1 MKRKCNTC
9 CNKENLTVYP
19 NKLCQR
25 CFSKK
30 KQNELLIK
38 ETILPLSSNF
48 LIDNYLIKEKSIRL
62 IALENNLKPH
72 KVSSLLNLYLIPKR
86 NLAHTNRKNINENIF
101 QNLNTE
107 SAYLLGYIFT
117 DGHLAL
123 NKNKN
128 QFFLHIYSKYKYQL
142 ENVKK
147 IFKSNSKIQ
156 YRKQTN
162 YSGKVQG
169 EIFWIHIENQKVIKS
184 LLDLGMTTNKNA
196 SIKFPKIPKHLK
208 NHFLRGCWTGSGCVS
223 LYKNTLISQITT
235 GSIDFIKEIERYLN
249 SNGLKKRNI
258 YSNKNSKK
266 DSYVIRYATK
276 DSEKL
281 YKLMYREKTELTTC
295 KRQEKLYKEK
305 FNTLNNEF

>member
-1 MKRKCNTC
+1 MKRKCSAC
-9 CNKENLTVYP
+9 DNKENLTIYP

-30 KQNELLIK
+30 KEDELLIK
-38 ETILPLSSNF
+38 GIKLPISSKH
-48 LIDNYLIKEKSIRL
+48 LIDNYLVREKPIRL

-72 KVSSLLNLYLIPKR
+72 KISSILDYYLIPKR
-86 NLAHTNRKNINENIF
+86 NFADINKKSINENIF
-101 QNLNTE
+101 QDLNTE

-123 NKNKN
+123 NKKKN

-142 ENVKK
+142 ENVKE

-156 YRKQTN
+156 YRRQTN
-162 YSGKVQG
+162 YGGIVQG
-169 EIFWIHIENQKVIKS
+169 EIYWIYIENQKIIKS
-184 LLDLGMTTNKNA
+184 LLGLGMTTNKNT
-196 SIKFPKIPKHLK
+196 SIKFPEIPEHLK
-208 NHFLRGCWTGSGCVS
+208 NHFLRGCWAGSGCVS
-223 LYKNTLISQITT
+223 LYKNTILSQITI
-235 GSIDFIKEIERYLN
+235 GSIDFIEEIERYLN
-249 SNGLKKRNI
+249 LNGLKKRNI

-281 YKLMYREKTELTTC
+281 YKLLYGNKTQHTTC
-295 KRQEKLYKEK
+295 KRHEKKYVEK
-305 FNTLNNEF
+305 FGPIK

>member
-1 MKRKCNTC
+1 MKRECKNCD
-9 CNKENLTVYP
+9 NKETLTVYP

-25 CFSKK
+25 CFSNKK
-30 KQNELLIK
+30 ENELLVK
-38 ETILPLSSNF
+38 GTRLSLSSKY
-48 LIDNYLIKEKSIRL
+48 LIDSYLVKEKSIRL
-62 IALENNLKPH
+62 IAEENNLKPH
-72 KVSSLLNLYLIPKR
+72 KVSSFLNYYLIPKR
-86 NLAHTNRKNINENIF
+86 NLADTNKKSINENIF
-101 QNLNTE
+101 LNLNTE

-123 NKNKN
+123 NKKKN

-156 YRKQTN
+156 HREQTN

-169 EIFWIHIENQKVIKS
+169 EIFWIHIENQKVIRS
-184 LLDLGMTTNKNA
+184 LLELGMTTNKNA

-208 NHFLRGCWTGSGCVS
+208 SHFLRGCWTGSGCVS
-223 LYKNTLISQITT
+223 LYKNALLSQITI
-235 GSIDFIKEIERYLN
+235 GSIDFIKEIEYYLN
-249 SNGLKKRNI
+249 LNGLKKRNI

-266 DSYVIRYATK
+266 NSYVIRYATK

-281 YKLMYREKTELTTC
+281 YKLLYKEKTKLTVC
-295 KRQEKLYKEK
+295 KRQEKRYIERFGYLK
-305 FNTLNNEF
+305 